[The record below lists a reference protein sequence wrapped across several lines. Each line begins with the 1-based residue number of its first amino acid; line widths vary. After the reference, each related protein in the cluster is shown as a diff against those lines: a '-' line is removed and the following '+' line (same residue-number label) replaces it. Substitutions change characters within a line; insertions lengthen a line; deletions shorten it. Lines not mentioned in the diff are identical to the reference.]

1 MRRVRLVEPL
11 VSADHADRR
20 EGRPVIRLFGALE
33 VEDGPRTLGSRD
45 LGGAR
50 PKQVLE
56 ILLAARG
63 HRVST
68 DRLADL
74 LWGDQQ
80 PQDPPGSLQT
90 FVSVLRRRLAPDRDR
105 ARELVITETE
115 AYRFATD
122 LVELDLDCFDRLLER
137 SAGEPTHAARRSLE
151 GALAL
156 VRGDVLEDEPYASWA
171 QDLRG
176 TYRGRVLGAHLEAAD
191 AALAELDYAAGL
203 AHAEAAAA
211 LDCFSERA
219 QRTAILALYGLG
231 RQHHALATYREFRAR
246 LDRELGLEP
255 TGETRMLEAAIL
267 RQQEVQSLLPRA
279 IRPTQRDAAPQSIR
293 LLGRTSELA
302 TLERVARRAHSG
314 TFALVLV
321 EGEAGLGKTRLLDEF
336 VMRLVGARIGRAGCS
351 ELEQHLPYVPLAAA
365 LRSALSDVELDADR
379 RPALARILPE
389 LGLREPHQFAEVEAL
404 EALVALVVEHAP
416 LLLVI
421 DDLHL
426 ADPSTLAALG
436 YLQRRCVDVPA
447 MVLGAA
453 RTGATF
459 AREPFRLLRAD
470 AVVRLEPLSSI
481 DLEPLGIPDL
491 HESTGG
497 NPGFVA
503 ETLGNGNRS
512 ALSPTLSDALLG
524 QCRAAGAYAYRV
536 LLAAS
541 VFEQAFEPE
550 ALAALLHEDV
560 TVLSEELERL
570 CEHRILRVDGFHFR
584 FRYDL
589 VRQVL
594 LTSISPARRRLL
606 QGRLDR
612 AATVD
617 APIPFT
623 RAAHA
628 TR

>member
-1 MRRVRLVEPL
+1 M
-11 VSADHADRR
+11 SANHPNRR
-20 EGRPVIRLFGALE
+20 EDRPVIRLFGALE
-33 VEDGPRTLGSRD
+33 SEEGPRTLGARD

-115 AYRFATD
+115 AYRFASD
-122 LVELDLDCFDRLLER
+122 LVALDLDCFDQLLER
-137 SAGEPTHAARRSLE
+137 SAHEPTHAARRSLE
-151 GALAL
+151 RALAL

-176 TYRGRVLGAHLEAAD
+176 TYRGRVLGAHLEAAH
-191 AALAELDYAAGL
+191 AALAELDYRAGL

-219 QRTAILALYGLG
+219 QRTAMLALYALG

-255 TGETRMLEAAIL
+255 TSETRTLEAAIL
-267 RQQEVQSLLPRA
+267 RQQEIQSLLPRT
-279 IRPTQRDAAPQSIR
+279 IRLTQRDAAPQSIR

-302 TLERVARRAHSG
+302 TLERAAQRALAGS
-314 TFALVLV
+314 FALVLV
-321 EGEAGLGKTRLLDEF
+321 EGETGLGKTRLLDEF
-336 VMRLVGARIGRAGCS
+336 VISVVGARIGRAGCS
-351 ELEQHLPYVPLAAA
+351 QLEQHLPYVPLATA
-365 LRSALSDVELDADR
+365 LRSALSDIELDADR
-379 RPALARILPE
+379 LPALARILPE
-389 LGLREPHQFAEVEAL
+389 LALRKQHQYAEVDAL

-416 LLLVI
+416 LVLVI
-421 DDLHL
+421 DDLHS

-436 YLQRRCVDVPA
+436 YLQRRCADVPA

-453 RTGATF
+453 RVAATF
-459 AREPFRLLRAD
+459 ANEPLRLLQAD
-470 AVVRLEPLSSI
+470 PLVRLEPLSST

-497 NPGFVA
+497 NPRFVA
-503 ETLGNGNRS
+503 ETVRNGNRP
-512 ALSPTLSDALLG
+512 ALSPKLSNALLG

-541 VFEQAFEPE
+541 LLEQPFAPE
-550 ALAALLHEDV
+550 TLAALLQADATE
-560 TVLSEELERL
+560 LAEELEGL

-594 LTSISPARRRLL
+594 LASISPARRRLL
-606 QGRLDR
+606 QAGLDR
-612 AATVD
+612 AATAD
-617 APIPFT
+617 APIPFLQP
-623 RAAHA
+623 AHA
-628 TR
+628 IR